1 MLKNKAYFFVSI
13 IILAFS
19 INSKA
24 QDFHFS
30 QFYNFPVAINPAMT
44 GKIKEDFRIS
54 LIHRSQWKQ
63 INSPYTTSALSAD
76 MNFRNLP
83 LNIEKAGVG
92 IYLMNDE
99 LGDGIFKNQS
109 FMVSGAVHKA
119 IDNFKR
125 HVFSLGI
132 QTGYVR
138 KNLNNS
144 NLVFKDQNV
153 NYQFSDNPSVSADG
167 VLSGNNYNFINF
179 NSGVNY
185 NFLVNEKV
193 DLTLGASFFNLT
205 TPKETFVSSAKNKLP
220 RRYLLTFGTNIK
232 IMENFTVM
240 PAVMYMRQ
248 AEAVDLNMGSGFAYH
263 FNQKKDITAILGLWY
278 RNSDAVILLAG
289 LKYKNYQ
296 ANFSYDASISNV
308 KSVKDAPNLSNAKV
322 NAFEISVSYLGFLNR
337 ALPNDVTI
345 PCRFF

>member
-1 MLKNKAYFFVSI
+1 MLKNKAYFFLSF
-13 IILAFS
+13 ILAFS
-19 INSKA
+19 LNCKA

-44 GKIKEDFRIS
+44 GKIKEDFRIG

-83 LNIEKAGVG
+83 FNIDKGGVG
-92 IYLMNDE
+92 VYLMNDQ

-109 FMVSGAVHKA
+109 IMVSGAVHKA

-125 HVFSLGI
+125 HVLSIGI

-144 NLVFKDQNV
+144 GLVFRDQNS
-153 NYQFSDNPSVSADG
+153 NYQFSDNPSASADG
-167 VLSGNNYNFINF
+167 VLNGSNYNFVNF
-179 NSGVNY
+179 NTGLSY
-185 NFLVNEKV
+185 SFLVSEKI
-193 DLTLGASFFNLT
+193 DLTLGAGFFNLT
-205 TPKETFVSSAKNKLP
+205 SPKETFVETAKNNLP
-220 RRYLLTFGTNIK
+220 KRYLLTFGTNIRV
-232 IMENFTVM
+232 MENFTVM

-248 AEAVDLNMGSGFAYH
+248 AEAVNLNMGSGFAYH
-263 FNQKKDITAILGLWY
+263 FNEKRDITAILGAWY

-296 ANFSYDASISNV
+296 ANFSYDASVSQI
-308 KSVKDAPNLSNAKV
+308 KAVKDAPNLGNAKV
-322 NAFEISVSYLGFLNR
+322 NAFEISISYLGFLNR